1 VPMAKVLV
9 IDDEANVRTL
19 INMLLTRLG
28 YEVLLADNGQKGL
41 ELYRQEHPDVIVL
54 DLRMPEMGGVE
65 VLIQIRSV
73 DLHQPVIIMT
83 GDSRPE
89 IEREIRT
96 LGVSDFIVK
105 GGSALRSLENTLK
118 RLFPILTPFV
128 KQNQQVIRDYLI
140 DQFKGFEV
148 TDMPNPPV
156 VHLFIVTKSSVERYG
171 LKVAWSQI
179 SDRNNTPA
187 TIKQLLVAHDVA
199 GRMRATSQG
208 EYFAWGSPWVRH
220 VA

>member
-1 VPMAKVLV
+1 MAKVLV

-105 GGSALRSLENTLK
+105 GGSALRSLETTLK

-156 VHLFIVTKSSVERYG
+156 VHLFIVTKSSEERYG
-171 LKVAWSQI
+171 LKVAWPLI
-179 SDRNNTPA
+179 SDRSHTPA
-187 TIKQLLVAHDVA
+187 TIKQLLVTHDVA

-208 EYFAWGSPWVRH
+208 EYFAWGKHR
-220 VA
+220 